1 MPSDPSWKAKITT
14 HNHALSAIRPGMSI
28 FLGTGMAEPRSLI
41 KAFTAS
47 SSPNLRDLEL
57 IQLVSLGE
65 TVSIAHQTSE
75 KYRLKTFFSGWIAS
89 EAIREGRVD
98 LIPCP
103 FSRVPLLIE
112 SGTIHI
118 DAAFVQIT
126 PFNESGYASLG
137 IAVDVARQAM
147 HQASFVVG
155 EINPAVP
162 RTMGDT
168 FVHES
173 EFDLLVESKE
183 PLITFDRWPVDEAHD
198 KIGRYVASLVQD
210 GSCIAFSV
218 GPIFDALARH
228 LSHRKGLGIHSPF
241 FTDPLMEL
249 VRSGAVTNRR
259 KHNFKGKSVAS
270 YALGTEE
277 LMGWLD
283 GNPLLEFQ
291 GIDVVADPLRMGKN
305 ERFMVVLPARK
316 IDLTGGV
323 ALPHGRGNVGTGPG
337 EAQELFKGAALST
350 GGRTILGLPSRNG
363 RGEPNILLSVMDY
376 PNQFSARESLDLV
389 VTEYGIASL
398 TGRTIRERAL
408 ALIDIAHPDDRAEL
422 VRRAK
427 EENILYPDQVYHAE
441 QSRHYPEE
449 LSRTET
455 FKGGLEVRFRP
466 IRPSDVDEMRR
477 LFYRYSDESVYYR
490 YFSPVKTMPYR
501 KMQEYVN
508 VDYRNTM
515 SIVGLVGEPG
525 EGRIVA
531 EGRYVLPGDSAFAD
545 IAFVVDEVYKG
556 KGIATFLFLYLIQIA
571 RERGI
576 RGFTADVLAS
586 NKSML
591 KVLEKSPYP
600 VKAVMDSGVYEF
612 SIPFDSDQAHLRRG

>member
-1 MPSDPSWKAKITT
+1 MSPDPAWKAKITT
-14 HNHALSAIRPGMSI
+14 HNHALSGIRPGMSI
-28 FLGTGMAEPRSLI
+28 FLGTGVAEPRSLI

-47 SSPNLRDLEL
+47 GSPNLRDLEL

-65 TVSIAHQTSE
+65 TISIAHPTAE

-126 PFNESGYASLG
+126 PFDASGYASLG
-137 IAVDVARQAM
+137 PAVDVARQAM
-147 HQASFVVG
+147 SRASFVVG
-155 EINPAVP
+155 EINPTTP

-173 EFDLLVESKE
+173 EFDLLVESSE
-183 PLITFDRWPVDEAHD
+183 PPFTFDRWPVDETHD
-198 KIGRYVASLVQD
+198 KIGRNVASLIQD

-228 LSHRKGLGIHSPF
+228 LSRRKNLGVHCPF

-249 VRSGAVTNRR
+249 VQSGAVTNRK

-270 YALGTEE
+270 YALGTQE
-277 LMGWLD
+277 LMRWLD

-291 GIDVVADPLRMGKN
+291 GIDVVGDPLRMGKN

-323 ALPHGRGNVGTGPG
+323 ALPHGKGNVGTGPG
-337 EAQELFKGAALST
+337 EAQELFKGAALSP
-350 GGRTILGLPSRNG
+350 GGRTILGLPSRNA
-363 RGEPNILLSVMDY
+363 RGETNILVSVMDY
-376 PNQFSARESLDLV
+376 PNQLSARESLDLV

-422 VRRAK
+422 VRLAK
-427 EENILYPDQVYHAE
+427 NENILYPDQLYHAE

-449 LSRTET
+449 LSCTET
-455 FKGGLEVRFRP
+455 FKDGLEVRFRP

-477 LFYRYSDESVYYR
+477 LFYRFSDESVYYR
-490 YFSPVKTMPYR
+490 YFSPVKTMPHK

-515 SIVGLVGEPG
+515 SIVGLVGDPG

-531 EGRYVLPGDSAFAD
+531 EGRYVLPGDTPFAD
-545 IAFVVDEVYKG
+545 IAFVVDEAYKG
-556 KGIATFLFLYLIQIA
+556 RGIATFLFLYLIRIA
-571 RERGI
+571 GEQGI
-576 RGFTADVLAS
+576 QGFTADVLAS
-586 NKSML
+586 NKAML
-591 KVLEKSPYP
+591 KVLERSPYP

-612 SIPFDSDQAHLRRG
+612 SIPFEPNQADARGG

>member
-1 MPSDPSWKAKITT
+1 MPSEPAWKAKITT
-14 HNHALSAIRPGMSI
+14 HNHALSGIRPGMSI
-28 FLGTGMAEPRSLI
+28 FLGTGVAEPRSLI
-41 KAFTAS
+41 RAFTES

-65 TVSIAHQTSE
+65 TISIADQTAE

-118 DAAFVQIT
+118 DVAFVQIT
-126 PFNESGYASLG
+126 PFDESGYASLG
-137 IAVDVARQAM
+137 PAVDVARQAM
-147 HQASFVVG
+147 SQASFVVG
-155 EINPAVP
+155 EINPTIP

-168 FVHES
+168 FVRES
-173 EFDLLVESKE
+173 EFDLLVESSE
-183 PLITFDRWPVDEAHD
+183 PPITFDRWTVDEVHD
-198 KIGRYVASLVQD
+198 KIGRNVASLIQD

-228 LSHRKGLGIHSPF
+228 LSRKKDLGIHSPF

-249 VRSGAVTNRR
+249 VRSGAVTNRKKR
-259 KHNFKGKSVAS
+259 NFKGKSVAS
-270 YALGTEE
+270 YALGTQE
-277 LMGWLD
+277 LMKWLD

-291 GIDVVADPLRMGKN
+291 GIDVAGDPTRMGRN
-305 ERFMVVLPARK
+305 DRFMVVLPARR

-350 GGRTILGLPSRNG
+350 GGRTIFGLPSRNP
-363 RGEPNILLSVMDY
+363 RGGSNILLSVMDF

-422 VRRAK
+422 VRKAK
-427 EENILYPDQVYHAE
+427 AEHILYPDQVYHAE
-441 QSRHYPEE
+441 QGHHYPEE
-449 LSRTET
+449 LSCMKT
-455 FKGGLEVRFRP
+455 FKDGLEVRFRP

-477 LFYRYSDESVYYR
+477 LFYRFSDESVYYR
-490 YFSPVKTMPYR
+490 YFSPVKTMPHT
-501 KMQEYVN
+501 KMQEYAN
-508 VDYRNTM
+508 VDYRNSM

-531 EGRYVLPGDSAFAD
+531 EGRYVLPGDTPFAD
-545 IAFVVDEVYKG
+545 VAFVVDEAYKG
-556 KGIATFLFLYLIQIA
+556 KGIATFLFHYLIRIA
-571 RERGI
+571 QERGI
-576 RGFTADVLAS
+576 QGFTADVLAS
-586 NKSML
+586 NKAMI
-591 KVLEKSPYP
+591 KVLERSPYP
-600 VKAVMDSGVYEF
+600 AKAVMASGVYEF
-612 SIPFDSDQAHLRRG
+612 SIPFRPEQAAVRDA

>member
-1 MPSDPSWKAKITT
+1 MPPDPAWKAKVTT
-14 HNHALSAIRPGMSI
+14 HNHALSGIRPGMSI
-28 FLGTGMAEPRSLI
+28 FLGTGVAEPRSLI
-41 KAFTAS
+41 KAFTTS

-65 TVSIAHQTSE
+65 TVSIDRQTTE
-75 KYRLKTFFSGWIAS
+75 KFRLKTFFSGWIAS
-89 EAIREGRVD
+89 EAIREGHVD

-126 PFNESGYASLG
+126 PFDESGYASLG
-137 IAVDVARQAM
+137 PAVDVARQAM
-147 HQASFVVG
+147 SQASFVVG
-155 EINPAVP
+155 EINPTIP

-168 FVHES
+168 FVRES
-173 EFDLLVESKE
+173 EFDLLVESSE
-183 PLITFDRWPVDEAHD
+183 PPITFDRWSVNEVHD
-198 KIGRYVASLVQD
+198 KIGRNVASLIQD

-218 GPIFDALARH
+218 GPVFDALARH
-228 LSHRKGLGIHSPF
+228 LSRKRDLGIHSPF

-249 VRSGAVTNRR
+249 VRSGAVTNRK

-277 LMGWLD
+277 LMRWLD

-291 GIDVVADPLRMGKN
+291 GIDVVGDPVRMGKN
-305 ERFMVVLPARK
+305 ERFMVVLPAHK

-323 ALPHGRGNVGTGPG
+323 ALPHGKGNVGTGPG
-337 EAQELFKGAALST
+337 EAQELFKGAALSP
-350 GGRTILGLPSRNG
+350 GGRTILGLPSRNS
-363 RGEPNILLSVMDY
+363 RGETNILLSVRDY

-408 ALIDIAHPDDRAEL
+408 ALIDIAHPNDRTEL
-422 VRRAK
+422 VRLAK
-427 EENILYPDQVYHAE
+427 EENILFPDQVYHAE

-455 FKGGLEVRFRP
+455 FKDGLEVRFRP

-477 LFYRYSDESVYYR
+477 LFYRFSDESVYYR
-490 YFSPVKTMPYR
+490 YFSPVKTMPHQ
-501 KMQEYVN
+501 KMQDYVN

-531 EGRYVLPGDSAFAD
+531 EGRYVLPGDTPFAD
-545 IAFVVDEVYKG
+545 IAFVVDEAYRG

-576 RGFTADVLAS
+576 PGFTADVLAS

-591 KVLEKSPYP
+591 EVLERSPYP

-612 SIPFDSDQAHLRRG
+612 SIPFEPKQTDVHGG